1 MVGPFVSVLCLHC
14 SNGTGLP
21 TGMEAAQTS
30 FFFRGSSIQHW
41 FFAVVAE
48 RRVSQF
54 YLPDHFTGGSGS
66 YVLFFNIHDCFSWM
80 APNAGVAGW
89 NRTRRSWNHFS
100 GIVHQLLLCY
110 GESCAFQ
117 YCGQEIEG
125 ANLPSLRIW
134 FAGWSR
140 CHILCINNCV
150 SSNFL
155 WHTLW
160 SFLGIRHFPSDVKQ
174 MCLLWFRLVLG
185 LLERGYVGDRSFHFG
200 NGSSVIWRTLVF
212 QIWRTNLSMVFS
224 LPKLDPLIPTVFT
237 RWRFGEK
244 PAYFLHEI

>member
-30 FFFRGSSIQHW
+30 FFFRGSSVQHW

-89 NRTRRSWNHFS
+89 NRTRRSWNHFF

-125 ANLPSLRIW
+125 TNLPSLWIW
-134 FAGWSR
+134 FAGGSR

-160 SFLGIRHFPSDVKQ
+160 SFLGIRHFPLDVKQ
-174 MCLLWFRLVLG
+174 MCLLWFRFGFRTSRAGIRGATEVSISWTDRQWFGG
-185 LLERGYVGDRSFHFG
+185 LWFFK
-200 NGSSVIWRTLVF
+200 
-212 QIWRTNLSMVFS
+212 FS
-224 LPKLDPLIPTVFT
+224 LQIYRWFFFAETWSSYPNGFT